1 MLGSQKYDLKEGA
14 GKLILAPRKQFGFQM
29 FIFFVNLFVLIS
41 VALRNKTALTWML
54 LAVLSALAVFSAIMI
69 YLQYR
74 ESKKRLYPIFEFN
87 EKGISEI
94 GEAERR
100 EIEWSDIKH
109 CTLDFVEN
117 GLRTVTVYDILIFS
131 SDDDTETTD
140 KIKNIIYEGGNVR
153 AELSKVEN
161 TVCIVL
167 ESSENDII
175 LDKISDYLAKK
186 DVKIERS
193 K

>member
-1 MLGSQKYDLKEGA
+1 
-14 GKLILAPRKQFGFQM
+14 
-29 FIFFVNLFVLIS
+29 
-41 VALRNKTALTWML
+41 ML

-94 GEAERR
+94 GEAKRR
-100 EIEWSDIKH
+100 EIEWSDIKR

-131 SDDDTETTD
+131 SDDDPETTD

-153 AELSKVEN
+153 AELSKIEN